1 MKDKIFVLLD
11 ELVSMSGSSY
21 TTESLNLELDEISKK
36 IDKIKDR
43 IAKKKN
49 TVYDNKYLNVS
60 EQMVDRN
67 LQISLEQRI
76 NSLQN
81 SIDDLEANI
90 QTSLGKEQN
99 NYNKISHLEKEIT
112 EGEKLISAFTIK
124 KQKSNNKEVKATY
137 ESLLEDQRTR
147 LDEQQKE
154 YDLAIKEKNEI
165 AEELSYLSATN
176 NEQIDN
182 LKDTKDKLDKIRTKL
197 SNEKNYYNYDEKQ
210 NDEEELSSL
219 SKQIDKFESQRLDLL
234 TNPANLASEAKKF
247 IVQEDWNNAIGKMK
261 ELVTVLKTVPYINET
276 DENILKKDYEDLK
289 QQIDNKEK
297 EIKNNTYA
305 TTENDVLESRIAYLT
320 DVITNFVEKSDAI
333 KGIVDD
339 IDDKMILDLK
349 NEIDNT
355 EIEKK
360 TVLDNLKELE
370 DLVQIDD
377 SVDLLASIASY
388 KKELESI
395 EKIIDSQTEELER
408 LVDFSSKL
416 ENECVDRIE
425 DRISKN
431 KKTIK
436 ELEREV
442 SLKAKLKDEK
452 AILKDNEELD
462 KLKSDLKLI
471 ENSMKFNKTP
481 DELYSEID
489 VLMGSIDFDV
499 PVVRERKKRKIEEPA
514 NTIEE
519 LSIEQPEDDG
529 RIKVIEI
536 IPVNPLKEN
545 KEVKT
550 EKKVEEVPPLDTNPS
565 DIGFNDLVDFIGGN

>member
-99 NYNKISHLEKEIT
+99 NYNRISHLEKEIT

-182 LKDTKDKLDKIRTKL
+182 LKDTKDKLDKIRTK
-197 SNEKNYYNYDEKQ
+197 
-210 NDEEELSSL
+210 
-219 SKQIDKFESQRLDLL
+219 
-234 TNPANLASEAKKF
+234 
-247 IVQEDWNNAIGKMK
+247 
-261 ELVTVLKTVPYINET
+261 
-276 DENILKKDYEDLK
+276 
-289 QQIDNKEK
+289 
-297 EIKNNTYA
+297 
-305 TTENDVLESRIAYLT
+305 
-320 DVITNFVEKSDAI
+320 VI
-333 KGIVDD
+333 
-339 IDDKMILDLK
+339 
-349 NEIDNT
+349 
-355 EIEKK
+355 
-360 TVLDNLKELE
+360 
-370 DLVQIDD
+370 
-377 SVDLLASIASY
+377 
-388 KKELESI
+388 
-395 EKIIDSQTEELER
+395 
-408 LVDFSSKL
+408 
-416 ENECVDRIE
+416 
-425 DRISKN
+425 
-431 KKTIK
+431 
-436 ELEREV
+436 
-442 SLKAKLKDEK
+442 
-452 AILKDNEELD
+452 
-462 KLKSDLKLI
+462 
-471 ENSMKFNKTP
+471 
-481 DELYSEID
+481 
-489 VLMGSIDFDV
+489 
-499 PVVRERKKRKIEEPA
+499 
-514 NTIEE
+514 
-519 LSIEQPEDDG
+519 
-529 RIKVIEI
+529 
-536 IPVNPLKEN
+536 
-545 KEVKT
+545 
-550 EKKVEEVPPLDTNPS
+550 
-565 DIGFNDLVDFIGGN
+565 